1 MSYVLGFGLYMAPSG
16 MELRIGTI
24 EGYNNKI
31 ILSTHDQ
38 KLWWNATVN
47 LPAKAT
53 PYSGDVSG
61 PPTHKSTAAAHTTP
75 AGPQKPLK
83 PDISPA
89 VQGKKII
96 GTLGMPITIPT
107 QKQAEKIYEKKKK
120 KKKNRTISQ
129 NQRHLWFNNHT
140 GSTSDVVDTQNSHL
154 SHINCYVKK
163 IRHTHKNEI

>member
-120 KKKNRTISQ
+120 KKRTEQYRKIKD
-129 NQRHLWFNNHT
+129 T
-140 GSTSDVVDTQNSHL
+140 YGSTITPDPHQMSL
-154 SHINCYVKK
+154 IPK
-163 IRHTHKNEI
+163 IHTCHTSIVM